1 MLSQWFKAADGY
13 TSDQGSK
20 DVSDGR
26 LRRALWRRRTAVY
39 VAAAGMAVAVAVS
52 TLTALSFASAAT
64 PGIPASAIPALS
76 TAMLR
81 LARQSGDGNPTSI
94 RAVSTTREEALRD
107 ATPGDM
113 VPGSAGQ
120 PAYLVVIIGKFKLD
134 NAPVPRGAHP
144 PTGRYL
150 AVTVNPA
157 TFRIMDLGLSN
168 HKPTM
173 PLRTYGQVSNLM
185 R

>member
-1 MLSQWFKAADGY
+1 M
-13 TSDQGSK
+13 
-20 DVSDGR
+20 SDGK
-26 LRRALWRRRTAVY
+26 LRRALRRRRTAVY
-39 VAAAGMAVAVAVS
+39 VVAAGMAVAVSA
-52 TLTALSFASAAT
+52 LTALSFASAAT
-64 PGIPASAIPALS
+64 PRIPASAIPALS

-81 LARQSGDGNPTSI
+81 LARQSGDGNPSSI
-94 RAVSTTREEALRD
+94 RAVSTTRAEALRD

-113 VPGSAGQ
+113 VPGSASQ
-120 PAYLVVIIGKFKLD
+120 PAYLVVITGRFKLD

-173 PLRTYGQVSNLM
+173 PLRSYGQVSNLI
-185 R
+185 RPRS